1 MYEAA
6 VRLLGAS
13 VIPRG
18 EGLGRNEEI
27 TCSSLCSRHDGDR
40 RLNGLFGRHG
50 QLNALLFQCAVFNA
64 IVEVN
69 TKTCQNKLDMTI
81 VSLGITAET

>member
-1 MYEAA
+1 MYEVA

-18 EGLGRNEEI
+18 EVLGRNEEI
-27 TCSSLCSRHDGDR
+27 MFSFLWSHHDGDR
-40 RLNGLFGRHG
+40 SFSGLFRRHG
-50 QLNALLFQCAVFNA
+50 QLNALLFQSAVFNA

-69 TKTCQNKLDMTI
+69 TKTCQHKLDMTI
-81 VSLGITAET
+81 MSLGITAET

>member
-1 MYEAA
+1 
-6 VRLLGAS
+6 
-13 VIPRG
+13 
-18 EGLGRNEEI
+18 
-27 TCSSLCSRHDGDR
+27 
-40 RLNGLFGRHG
+40 
-50 QLNALLFQCAVFNA
+50 VFNA